1 MKEEY
6 LQRMSIRL
14 AFSCHIVTL
23 TNSPVTVFPTSR
35 THLGTFSYS
44 HLSIYQS
51 VMNNKAV
58 NNVMFD

>member
-6 LQRMSIRL
+6 LQRMSVKL

-23 TNSPVTVFPTSR
+23 TNSPVTVFSTSR

-44 HLSIYQS
+44 PLSICNEQQS
-51 VMNNKAV
+51 HK
-58 NNVMFD
+58 